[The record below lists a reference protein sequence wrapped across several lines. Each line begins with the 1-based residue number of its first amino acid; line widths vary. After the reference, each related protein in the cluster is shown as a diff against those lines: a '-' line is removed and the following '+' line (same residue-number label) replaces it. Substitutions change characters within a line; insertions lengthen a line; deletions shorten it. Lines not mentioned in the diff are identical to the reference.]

1 MCTYGA
7 INKALK
13 VRDGDLL
20 NYFRISYI
28 YGGSSSKIDA
38 INTR

>member
-13 VRDGDLL
+13 LRDGDLL
-20 NYFRISYI
+20 NHFRISYI

-38 INTR
+38 TDTR